1 MAQPKKHQNIVLPYP
16 AIRPAVR
23 GAQCRKDYNTWYGS
37 DDGYPPGAVGQPFH
51 PCGGDAAGILLPDH
65 ADLRQEK
72 FWFKGQH
79 HVGLQGV
86 GEPGG
91 DEGVSVSYTH
101 LT

>member
-79 HVGLQGV
+79 HA
-86 GEPGG
+86 
-91 DEGVSVSYTH
+91 VSYTH
-101 LT
+101 LRAHETRHDLVCRL